1 LYQRCDLVSYFHK
14 DGAPD
19 AQKHLNIRSDRN
31 KLAEYEDCGSAQLIE
46 MDEINGILKVAEYV
60 GEILFNDK
68 DKCEDSWIIDAF
80 LKKIKK
86 LVFTKF

>member
-1 LYQRCDLVSYFHK
+1 MYQRCDLVSYFHK

-80 LKKIKK
+80 
-86 LVFTKF
+86 